1 MPKFD
6 PSDAAARIAAD
17 IDALPSKT
25 TAAVRKVRREHS
37 RALKTVDA
45 AVVIDV
51 ARTLLARDDR
61 ADIVADGGAN
71 GASITSMDSA
81 PPVARTDLSG
91 RRRWVAYE
99 LIRNHK
105 AAFESV
111 DDALLNEIGA
121 GIDTWDSV
129 DAFARILSGPAWLRG
144 LASDALIREW
154 SLSEDLWWRRAALVS
169 TVALN
174 TRSYGGTGDTGRTL
188 AICETL
194 AADHEDMVVK
204 ALSWALRVLAW
215 HDASA
220 VQAFLDTHDD
230 RLAARVKRE
239 ARNKL
244 NTGLKNPRR

>member
-1 MPKFD
+1 MPTPA
-6 PSDAAARIAAD
+6 PSDVADSIAAD

-61 ADIVADGGAN
+61 ADVVADGV
-71 GASITSMDSA
+71 SITSTGSA
-81 PPVARTDLSG
+81 PPFARTDLSG

-129 DAFARILSGPAWLRG
+129 DAFARTLSGPAWLHG
-144 LASDALIREW
+144 FASDALIREW

-220 VQAFLDTHDD
+220 VQAFLDAHDD

>member
-25 TAAVRKVRREHS
+25 TAAVRKVRHEHS

-51 ARTLLARDDR
+51 TRTLLARDDR
-61 ADIVADGGAN
+61 ADAVADVSAN
-71 GASITSMDSA
+71 GAAGSTTH
-81 PPVARTDLSG
+81 VVRTDLSG
-91 RRRWVAYE
+91 RRRWIAYE

-129 DAFARILSGPAWLRG
+129 DAFARTLAGPAWLQG
-144 LASDALIREW
+144 LASDALICEW
-154 SLSEDLWWRRAALVS
+154 SLSNDLWWRRAALVC

-174 TRSYGGTGDTGRTL
+174 MRSHGGTGDTGRTL
-188 AICETL
+188 AICKTL

-204 ALSWALRVLAW
+204 ALSWALRELVW
-215 HDASA
+215 HDAAA
-220 VQAFLDTHDD
+220 VQAFLDTHAD

-239 ARNKL
+239 VRNKL
-244 NTGLKNPRR
+244 RTGLKTPRR

>member
-1 MPKFD
+1 MSTLN

-17 IDALPSKT
+17 IDALPGKT
-25 TAAVRKVRREHS
+25 TAAARKVRREHS
-37 RALKTVDA
+37 RALKAADA

-61 ADIVADGGAN
+61 ADVVADG
-71 GASITSMDSA
+71 ASGSA
-81 PPVARTDLSG
+81 PSVARTDLSG

-111 DDALLNEIGA
+111 DDALLNDIGA

-129 DAFARILSGPAWLRG
+129 DAFARTLSGPAWLHG
-144 LASDALIREW
+144 LASDALMREW
-154 SLSEDLWWRRAALVS
+154 SLSDDLWWRRAALVS

-174 TRSYGGTGDTGRTL
+174 MRSYGGTGDSGRTL
-188 AICETL
+188 TICETL
-194 AADHEDMVVK
+194 AAYHEDMVVK
-204 ALSWALRVLAW
+204 ALSWALRELVW
-215 HDASA
+215 HDAAA

-239 ARNKL
+239 VRNKL
-244 NTGLKNPRR
+244 RTGLKNPRL

>member
-1 MPKFD
+1 MYTLDPFD
-6 PSDAAARIAAD
+6 VADRIAAD

-37 RALKTVDA
+37 RALKTADA

-51 ARTLLARDDR
+51 ARALLVRDDR
-61 ADIVADGGAN
+61 ADVVADIGTN
-71 GASITSMDSA
+71 GTSGSSA

-129 DAFARILSGPAWLRG
+129 DAFARTLSGPAWLHG

-154 SLSEDLWWRRAALVS
+154 SLSDDLWWRRAALVS

-215 HDASA
+215 HDAAA
-220 VQAFLDTHDD
+220 VQAFLDAHDD